1 MQEYKNQEY
10 QELNTKYTGDF
21 ETATWL
27 DDETY
32 VWAWA
37 VCEIGNTKNLKIGNN
52 IESFIEYCSSVH
64 NPTIYFHNLK
74 FDSEF
79 IICYLLCQII
89 KLILFMQE
97 NFSEIPITLKNGY
110 ILIQDIKNETTSSGI
125 IIPDETYNR
134 FARVVKT
141 YEGSTLSEGDIII
154 KPIGRTTPIKIND
167 VIYDCLKEGFVFAKV
182 IND

>member
-1 MQEYKNQEY
+1 MK
-10 QELNTKYTGDF
+10 
-21 ETATWL
+21 
-27 DDETY
+27 
-32 VWAWA
+32 
-37 VCEIGNTKNLKIGNN
+37 
-52 IESFIEYCSSVH
+52 
-64 NPTIYFHNLK
+64 
-74 FDSEF
+74 
-79 IICYLLCQII
+79 
-89 KLILFMQE
+89 E
-97 NFSEIPITLKNGY
+97 NFLEIPIELKNGY

-141 YEGSTLSEGDIII
+141 YEGSTLKTGDIII